1 MKTIWWLLLEDSS
14 RGVNW
19 SKGECLN
26 YTFLKEDYT
35 MKAQLLNLFYREGYL
50 KFLKNLKL
58 ELLSLRF
65 VFMMSFFNFQ
75 KSERGD
81 KDSDGGKTTLKSKK
95 KLHTCI
101 LIVLLIYEVGM
112 YLYTISNLLLQV
124 TDF

>member
-1 MKTIWWLLLEDSS
+1 
-14 RGVNW
+14 
-19 SKGECLN
+19 
-26 YTFLKEDYT
+26 

-50 KFLKNLKL
+50 EFLKNLKL

-95 KLHTCI
+95 KLHTFI